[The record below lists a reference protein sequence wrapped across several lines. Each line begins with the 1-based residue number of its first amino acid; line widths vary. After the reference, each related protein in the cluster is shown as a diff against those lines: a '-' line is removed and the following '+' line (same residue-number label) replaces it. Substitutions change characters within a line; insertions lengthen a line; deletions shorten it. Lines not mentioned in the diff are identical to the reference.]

1 MLNKILL
8 SLVTV
13 LLLVLQV
20 IQPWASTEGQEEA
33 PAVPQETPSLNVMPP
48 LESVEK
54 KLERNLADTSST
66 KSPEE
71 EVDQRLMRLEQ
82 KLERLLDTEKRIKE
96 ANKESATMS
105 LFTLLLLQMDSM
117 RLLYLRQY

>member
-8 SLVTV
+8 SLATV

-82 KLERLLDTEKRIKE
+82 KLER
-96 ANKESATMS
+96 
-105 LFTLLLLQMDSM
+105 
-117 RLLYLRQY
+117 RLRGCPACFLILKGVVISSHETNRFS